1 MTTPGGE
8 QRAFKDLIEVAQW
21 ATSNALALSAAP
33 SAGSLT
39 SSFEIMSIFL
49 ANLIA
54 NRCDKCLLHD
64 QSPLCVVMTGV

>member
-1 MTTPGGE
+1 MVMAGHAPDPSGRNSQAPNST
-8 QRAFKDLIEVAQW
+8 R
-21 ATSNALALSAAP
+21 P